1 MRSFAALALGLWL
14 AGGASARAAEPAAPG
29 KVPVKLTLPQL
40 LKKARGNA
48 QLEAADHA
56 IAAAEAQWREAVR
69 AWIPQFS
76 FQAVLAPSPDI
87 KCFGLPN
94 AAGVAQR
101 DTTNCVSTTNPNPSL
116 DAVGFGVFGRV
127 EVSGGMPLYTFGK
140 LAAAKALAT
149 QGVYAAHRKADQTRA
164 DLELNVKKAYFGAKV
179 TREVLATIAEGR
191 ERLTEAITKIEK
203 DLDKDDSDVSETD
216 LLRLRSAA
224 ATVDSRALEADKG
237 SELAL
242 AALDTLAGTAGTD
255 VDDGPLLPVRV
266 AKKSTDRWIELA
278 RGQRPESRLL
288 DIAMTAKKQQLE
300 LEIAR
305 YYPDLALV
313 GTLTYAYAGTA
324 DDPKNAFYSDPFNT
338 FGFGVA
344 LALKG
349 TLDYHMKVPRVD
361 KLRAELAE
369 LDANRRAAQ
378 GGIALEV
385 RKALADVREAER
397 RLPILEKGKKAAR
410 SWLVAVTQ
418 NFSVGLAQAKDFNDA
433 LIAYFEAE
441 LRTLQ
446 AVYDFNVAVAGLGRA
461 TGTDPAAP

>member
-1 MRSFAALALGLWL
+1 MRRAAWALALGLLL
-14 AGGASARAAEPAAPG
+14 AAGPRALAREAGDDRAPALR
-29 KVPVKLTLPQL
+29 LTLGQL
-40 LKKARGNA
+40 LERARKHA

-69 AWIPQFS
+69 AWIPQFEY
-76 FQAVLAPSPDI
+76 QAVLAPSPDI
-87 KCFGLPN
+87 RCFNL
-94 AAGVAQR
+94 AGQR
-101 DTTNCVSTTNPNPSL
+101 DTANCVSTSNPNPSI
-116 DAVGFGVFGRV
+116 DAIGLGIFGRV
-127 EVSGGMPLYTFGK
+127 EVKGGMPLYTFGK
-140 LAAAKALAT
+140 LAAARELAT

-164 DLELNVKKAYFGAKV
+164 DLELSVRKAYFGAKV

-191 ERLTEAITKIEK
+191 ERLTDAIARIEK

-224 ATVDSRALEADKG
+224 STVDSRALEADKG
-237 SELAL
+237 RELAR
-242 AALDTLAGTAGTD
+242 AALDTLAGTAGAD
-255 VDDGPLLPVRV
+255 VDDGPILPAPI
-266 AKKSTDRWIELA
+266 AKKSTERWIELA
-278 RGQRPESRLL
+278 RLQRPESRLL
-288 DIAMTAKKQQLE
+288 DVAMAAKRQQLE

-324 DDPKNAFYSDPFNT
+324 DDPKNAFYADPFNT

-349 TLDYHMKVPRVD
+349 TLDYHMKLPRVD
-361 KLRAELAE
+361 RLRAELAE
-369 LDANRRAAQ
+369 LEANRRAAQ

-397 RLPILEKGKKAAR
+397 RLPILERGKKAAR

-418 NFSVGLAQAKDFNDA
+418 SFSVGLAQARDFNDA
-433 LIAYFEAE
+433 LVAYFEAE

-446 AVYDFNVAVAGLGRA
+446 AVYDFNVAVAQLGRA
-461 TGTDPAAP
+461 TGADPASP